1 MSFKQYILDKIV
13 QAVLPVLVDRATQAV
28 AKALETKAEA
38 KVLELTNQEVL
49 PVSEVQA
56 AMGLTWPAINHKE

>member
-1 MSFKQYILDKIV
+1 MNLKQYILDKIV
-13 QAVLPVLVDRATQAV
+13 QAVLPILVDRATQAV

-49 PVSEVQA
+49 PISEVQA
-56 AMGLTWPAINHKE
+56 AMGLTWPVINHKE

>member
-1 MSFKQYILDKIV
+1 MNLKQYILDKIV
-13 QAVLPVLVDRATQAV
+13 QAVLPILVDRATQAV
-28 AKALETKAEA
+28 AKALESKAEA

-56 AMGLTWPAINHKE
+56 AMGLTWPTINHKE

>member
-13 QAVLPVLVDRATQAV
+13 QAVLPILVDRATQAV
-28 AKALETKAEA
+28 AKALESKAEA

-56 AMGLTWPAINHKE
+56 AMGLTWPVINPKE

>member
-1 MSFKQYILDKIV
+1 MNLKQYILDKIV
-13 QAVLPVLVDRATQAV
+13 QAVLPILVDRATQAV
-28 AKALETKAEA
+28 AKALESKAEA

-56 AMGLTWPAINHKE
+56 ALGLDWPVINHKE